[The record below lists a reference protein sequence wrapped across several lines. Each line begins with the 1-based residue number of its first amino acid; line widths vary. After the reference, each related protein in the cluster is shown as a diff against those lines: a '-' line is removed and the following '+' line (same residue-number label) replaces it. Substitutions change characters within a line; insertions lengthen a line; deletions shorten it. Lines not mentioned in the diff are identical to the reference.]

1 MIKIGVTEN
10 VVLSSATILEK
21 DGSKWLSIGFR
32 ELGTEVKEKKKLSA
46 AAMLA
51 ESTDD
56 TGDSTGE
63 TAFSIFKPNMK
74 QFGSEETKS
83 GKDLLT
89 DLVAIK
95 AQLHH
100 ILKRYTVETSIRW
113 VPFEKT
119 SINLNSD
126 DDVLNKL
133 QIATVHEQVYLNI
146 ISQFVAQATKF
157 LNQDSKPC
165 RILLVRQSEAKSF
178 GTFRKR
184 FLNDQPFLESM
195 DIPKE
200 NSKLLILQSALGAKT
215 KFHDP
220 IDGYLPR
227 FTDYELKK
235 GLDNPI
241 RVDAE
246 KDKSETSSEEKTSAD
261 SLFTAGGEASG
272 VSFVIDEAA

>member
-1 MIKIGVTEN
+1 MIKVGVTEN
-10 VVLSSATILEK
+10 VVLSSAAIQEK
-21 DGSKWLSIGFR
+21 DGSKWGVVGFR
-32 ELGTEVKEKKKLSA
+32 ELGPEVKEKKKLSA

-63 TAFSIFKPNMK
+63 TTFSIFKPNMK
-74 QFGSEETKS
+74 KFGSEEIKS
-83 GKDLLT
+83 GEDLLAE
-89 DLVAIK
+89 LVGVK

-100 ILKRYTVETSIRW
+100 ILKRYTVETAIRW

-119 SINLNSD
+119 SINLND
-126 DDVLNKL
+126 DNDVLNKL
-133 QIATVHEQVYLNI
+133 QIATVHEQVFMNI

-157 LNQDSKPC
+157 LNLDNKPC
-165 RILLVRQSEAKSF
+165 RILLVRQSATKSF

-200 NSKLLILQSALGAKT
+200 NSKLLIAQSALGNKT

-227 FTDYELKK
+227 FTDYELTK

-241 RVDAE
+241 RVEAE
-246 KDKSETSSEEKTSAD
+246 KDQSDTTSAETTAAE
-261 SLFTAGGEASG
+261 SLFTAGASTDG
-272 VSFVIDEAA
+272 PSFVIDEAA